1 MSVPCV
7 VCVIGHAPTP
17 ESSYSIIAYL
27 PPTMVFY
34 PTVGDRIPIRIP
46 ILLDYL
52 DLELEKLN
60 MISK

>member
-1 MSVPCV
+1 MSVRCTIY
-7 VCVIGHAPTP
+7 VIGHAPTP
-17 ESSYSIIAYL
+17 KSGCYSIIAYL
-27 PPTMVFY
+27 LPTMVFY
-34 PTVGDRIPIRIP
+34 PTVGDRIP

>member
-1 MSVPCV
+1 MLLDYCL
-7 VCVIGHAPTP
+7 
-17 ESSYSIIAYL
+17 SSTNDGVL
-27 PPTMVFY
+27 PH
-34 PTVGDRIPIRIP
+34 VGDRIP

>member
-1 MSVPCV
+1 MMLLDYYL
-7 VCVIGHAPTP
+7 
-17 ESSYSIIAYL
+17 SSTNDRVL
-27 PPTMVFY
+27 PH
-34 PTVGDRIPIRIP
+34 RRRSHRIP

>member
-1 MSVPCV
+1 MHQLLNLDV
-7 VCVIGHAPTP
+7 TRLF
-17 ESSYSIIAYL
+17 YL
-27 PPTMVFY
+27 PPTMAFY
-34 PTVGDRIPIRIP
+34 PTVGDRIP

>member
-1 MSVPCV
+1 MSVRCV

-34 PTVGDRIPIRIP
+34 PTVGDRIPI
-46 ILLDYL
+46 LLDYL

-60 MISK
+60 IISK